1 MSRRLSAL
9 SYEEIEQ
16 LPETKLS
23 SAVTTLAYH
32 VEDRNTKNAF
42 ERRRVAAA
50 VGVVME
56 HAEELQ
62 DMVSMA
68 NWWLREERDWMRLQT
83 IVTVT
88 DAYTRRLWE
97 TPEKLY
103 VAGFLRAPF
112 SYNEVYEITM
122 SDTEEGKY
130 IVEVDPVEGMGF
142 VMEGDDELLHGVISK
157 DDIAANLAE
166 ENYRLKHELTE
177 LKRLIGL
184 LHNQV
189 KAMFPGVESESDEPV

>member
-23 SAVTTLAYH
+23 AAVLTLSYNAQ
-32 VEDRNTKNAF
+32 DRNAKTPF
-42 ERRRVAAA
+42 ERQRVAAA

-56 HAEELQ
+56 HADELQ
-62 DMVSMA
+62 DLLQMA
-68 NWWLREERDWMRLQT
+68 NWWLREERAWMRLQT

-88 DAYTRRLWE
+88 DAYARRLWE

-103 VAGFLRAPF
+103 VAGFLRTPF

-130 IVEVDPVEGMGF
+130 VVEVDPVEGMGL
-142 VMEGDDELLHGVISK
+142 VMEGDDELLHGVVTK
-157 DDIAANLAE
+157 EDIAANLAE
-166 ENYRLKHELTE
+166 ENRRLKYELAE

-189 KAMFPGVESESDEPV
+189 KAMFPGIEDESDEPV